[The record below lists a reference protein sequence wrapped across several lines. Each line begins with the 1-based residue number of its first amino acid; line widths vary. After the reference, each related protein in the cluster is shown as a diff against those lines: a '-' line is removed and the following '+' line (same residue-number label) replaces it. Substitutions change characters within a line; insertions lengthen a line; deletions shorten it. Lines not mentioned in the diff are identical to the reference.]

1 MKLACRRE
9 CWLLLFISCGLVI
22 GSCARHAPGNS
33 NDAAY
38 PASSSEAVFMQQPIS
53 YCWQRPLQP
62 KRGRVQI
69 LIDSSGSMV
78 GFQQTI
84 PPLVNWVKHSISQ
97 LQQTTLAVENSRFC
111 QFSQGN
117 GIYNCTNFSQA
128 PIAYRAF
135 GDTNLHDA
143 IRSAKDYALTFII
156 TDGVAATGS
165 RGLGDCAAGVDAAC
179 VARALREV
187 MHAQSPEGEDIDRG
201 LWIVPLLATY
211 DGTFFTEEPILPSNF
226 QLADTIQQIRADIGV
241 QAQAVVQD
249 PRTGYDGRLIFGYRG
264 PRSMLL
270 IVIARW
276 ADVGRAA
283 VQALWERTDYLGVQR
298 IEQMKG
304 FSSGLASFSPIE
316 VYPGFV
322 NSVRWTKMQEPADTS
337 QTRGTMDAYLET
349 DTTAK
354 SSISMTCPKNGSGE
368 GVYSLSGTTTTAD
381 QRSGCVAIRL
391 LPAFSFRFRT
401 VNPEDDSEVPQFL
414 KGYELQGTSYTDLKL
429 HLACTMTKLR
439 PCGEKPISVQWM
451 AYMSYKKAAD
461 GLASPEG
468 GHPVQQQIIDI
479 STAHPSREPHRIF
492 AFSKTLEAFY
502 REVEQDQRSI
512 VLGSIDICHKK

>member
-1 MKLACRRE
+1 MILTCRRE
-9 CWLLLFISCGLVI
+9 RWLLVFLSWILIV
-22 GSCARHAPGNS
+22 GSCARRPARNS
-33 NDAAY
+33 DDGQHF
-38 PASSSEAVFMQQPIS
+38 PSPSETVFMEQPVS
-53 YCWQRPLQP
+53 FCWQRPLQP
-62 KRGRVQI
+62 KRGSVQI

-78 GFQQTI
+78 GFQPSL
-84 PPLVNWVKHSISQ
+84 PPLVNWVQHSISQ
-97 LQQTTLAVENSRFC
+97 LQQTTLAVENSRVC

-135 GDTNLHDA
+135 GDTNLHEA
-143 IRSAKDYALTFII
+143 IRSAKDYGLTFII

-165 RGLGDCAAGVDAAC
+165 RGVGDCAAGVDAAC
-179 VARALREV
+179 VARALRDV
-187 MHAQSPEGEDIDRG
+187 IHAQSPEGEDIDRG

-211 DGTFFTEEPILPSNF
+211 DGTFFTEEPIVPSNF

-304 FSSGLASFSPIE
+304 FSSGLATFSPIE

-322 NSVRWTKMQEPADTS
+322 NSVRWTKLQQSDTS
-337 QTRGTMDAYLET
+337 PTRGTMDVYLET
-349 DTTAK
+349 DTTTK
-354 SSISMTCPKNGSGE
+354 SYISMTCPKNGSGE
-368 GVYSLSGTTTTAD
+368 GVYGLSGTTTTAD
-381 QRSGCVAIRL
+381 QRSGCVPIRL

-401 VNPEDDSEVPQFL
+401 VNPEDDSELSQFL

-429 HLACTMTKLR
+429 HLACTMTKPR

-461 GLASPEG
+461 GLAAPEG
-468 GHPVQQQIIDI
+468 GHSVQQQIIDM